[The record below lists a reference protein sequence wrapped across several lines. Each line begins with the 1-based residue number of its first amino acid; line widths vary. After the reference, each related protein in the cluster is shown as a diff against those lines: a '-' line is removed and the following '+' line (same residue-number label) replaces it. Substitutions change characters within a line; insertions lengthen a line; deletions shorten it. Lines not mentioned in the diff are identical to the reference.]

1 MKKILVIVFMSLLF
15 ICTILSFLLVRN
27 METKKNE
34 IEEKIKNIR
43 IINNKEELYNK
54 ENNELKDSLKQTES
68 FKLDELSIWKKSEEK
83 LSNALK

>member
-15 ICTILSFLLVRN
+15 ICTTLSFLLVKN
-27 METKKNE
+27 METKNNDM
-34 IEEKIKNIR
+34 EEKIKNIR
-43 IINNKEELYNK
+43 ILNNKEELYNK

>member
-27 METKKNE
+27 METKNNDM
-34 IEEKIKNIR
+34 EEKIRNIR

-68 FKLDELSIWKKSEEK
+68 FKIDELSIWKKSEEK

>member
-27 METKKNE
+27 METKNNDM
-34 IEEKIKNIR
+34 EEKIKNIR